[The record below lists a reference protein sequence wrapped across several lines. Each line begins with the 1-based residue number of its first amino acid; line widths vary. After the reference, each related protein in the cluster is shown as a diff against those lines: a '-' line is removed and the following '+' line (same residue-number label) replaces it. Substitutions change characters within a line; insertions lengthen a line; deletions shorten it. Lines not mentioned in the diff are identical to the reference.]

1 MRQYLLAVLFLFGV
15 AANAQIGYQISLL
28 NNATGEPRANE
39 TVSVDLTLTDKSG
52 ATLYNNSCTATTND
66 FGVLSLTVGDENTFN
81 NIGAS
86 KLPLYIS
93 ASVDGILVSKSQVLS
108 VPVAEYAKRSG
119 VLTKAILMSKT
130 WWYGDIS
137 VSFGSNTVKVNE
149 FSSKGELIR
158 SVTYTNYA
166 ISGNNVYA
174 WATYNSNPDHTP
186 VFFYTCFIYF
196 PETGKLA
203 PTGGLL

>member
-119 VLTKAILMSKT
+119 VLTKEILMSRT
-130 WWYGDIS
+130 WRYGNQS
-137 VSFGSNTVKVNE
+137 VSFGRN
-149 FSSKGELIR
+149 G
-158 SVTYTNYA
+158 VTITTNSGPESDPYSRTYNYA
-166 ISGNNVYA
+166 ISGNIVSAWGSIAAGEFEGVIFVYL
-174 WATYNSNPDHTP
+174 
-186 VFFYTCFIYF
+186 
-196 PETGKLA
+196 PEADNLM
-203 PTGGLL
+203 LHY